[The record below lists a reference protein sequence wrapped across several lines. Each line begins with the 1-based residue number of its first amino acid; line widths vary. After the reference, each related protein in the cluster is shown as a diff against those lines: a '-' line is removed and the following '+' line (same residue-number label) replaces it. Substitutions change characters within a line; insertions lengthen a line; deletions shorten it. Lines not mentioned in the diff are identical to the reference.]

1 VHQRLIADEERYWA
15 DSHLDAFFARAIDAT
30 REMANRALTG
40 HPDRGWLDDLAARG
54 PFARAAALGDDPGLD
69 RRWLAAQ
76 PAASTLDVYELSP
89 AVIAR
94 ARSRIADLGSR
105 VRFLPTDLN
114 FVSLP
119 EAAYDV
125 IWTSDTLHCVTNL
138 EHLLTQ
144 VERALRPGGLFALC
158 GYVGEARMQFDPHRL
173 ERINAVL
180 GTVPSRF
187 RLADTMR
194 PPEAIDLS
202 PYMAV
207 RAPDVLPLV
216 RARFDVV
223 QETLSGRLFPLPLAI
238 DWDAVAR
245 EGALPDVLAR
255 LADAEAAAASDP
267 VLPPCV
273 AYGIYRPRSRADAVI
288 PARPRSAPA

>member
-1 VHQRLIADEERYWA
+1 
-15 DSHLDAFFARAIDAT
+15 
-30 REMANRALTG
+30 
-40 HPDRGWLDDLAARG
+40 
-54 PFARAAALGDDPGLD
+54 
-69 RRWLAAQ
+69 
-76 PAASTLDVYELSP
+76 
-89 AVIAR
+89 
-94 ARSRIADLGSR
+94 
-105 VRFLPTDLN
+105 
-114 FVSLP
+114 
-119 EAAYDV
+119 
-125 IWTSDTLHCVTNL
+125 
-138 EHLLTQ
+138 

-158 GYVGEARMQFDPHRL
+158 GYVGEARMQFDPQRL

-180 GTVPSRF
+180 GTVPARF
-187 RLADTMR
+187 RLADAMH

-255 LADAEAAAASDP
+255 LAEAEAAAASDP

-273 AYGIYRPRSRADAVI
+273 AYGVYRPRPRTDAVT